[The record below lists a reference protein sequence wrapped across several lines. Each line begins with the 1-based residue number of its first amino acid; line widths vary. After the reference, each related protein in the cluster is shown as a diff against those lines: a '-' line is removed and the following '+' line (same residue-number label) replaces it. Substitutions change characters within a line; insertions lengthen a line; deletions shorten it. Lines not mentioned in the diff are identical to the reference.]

1 MPFYEVRKL
10 IQLIHG
16 RNSLRGFNSWQDPVA
31 QKRHDRQDRAIEC
44 ADHSTAFGDVGGLLE
59 ASRRPRTTMGLR
71 GNAIFTTE
79 ATGIGRALA
88 EALLAKDN
96 NAVISGRRKGSDP

>member
-1 MPFYEVRKL
+1 
-10 IQLIHG
+10 
-16 RNSLRGFNSWQDPVA
+16 
-31 QKRHDRQDRAIEC
+31 
-44 ADHSTAFGDVGGLLE
+44 
-59 ASRRPRTTMGLR
+59 MGLR